1 MLHETDPEVRH
12 AYAESIAALRERAAL
27 GGQGGRVKL
36 VDICPL
42 RQRFLLTDF
51 RLSLIIRKV
60 RPRSGVGGRPA
71 LSLGALSLQAK
82 VVPKR
87 PATLWT
93 VAYRLGPS
101 FRGLWWAKA
110 LGKTEL

>member
-42 RQRFLLTDF
+42 R
-51 RLSLIIRKV
+51 
-60 RPRSGVGGRPA
+60 
-71 LSLGALSLQAK
+71 
-82 VVPKR
+82 
-87 PATLWT
+87 
-93 VAYRLGPS
+93 
-101 FRGLWWAKA
+101 
-110 LGKTEL
+110 